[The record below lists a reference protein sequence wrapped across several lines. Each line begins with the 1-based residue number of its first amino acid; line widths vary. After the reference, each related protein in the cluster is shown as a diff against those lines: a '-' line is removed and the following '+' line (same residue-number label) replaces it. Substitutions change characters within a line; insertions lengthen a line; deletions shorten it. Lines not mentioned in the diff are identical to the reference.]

1 MIFVDKSEAKWSL
14 QEEIF
19 FFVRCRTKTR
29 SSNEAR
35 ANGFLGSGFFDG
47 TF

>member
-1 MIFVDKSEAKWSL
+1 MV
-14 QEEIF
+14 EEIF
-19 FFVRCRTKTR
+19 LFVCCRT
-29 SSNEAR
+29 NAFVEAR